1 MNKQRVEAQ
10 LQVLSKKPEAR
21 NEADLG
27 VLEDILLGVK
37 FASVLPLEKRLAI
50 CRHMLYECYPSNEN
64 IFKQG
69 DTGDE
74 FFIILSGSCTVS
86 IMDGKTGNST
96 IVATLYSGDC
106 FGELALMQEDGLR
119 QATVTTREVCEFVK
133 LKKEDY
139 DSILKAYGEKSLKMK
154 IQFLKNIPILSR
166 LDNTAIQ
173 SLAYVLIVRDY
184 GRNQIVCKQGQE
196 MDDIFLLASGSCK
209 VVREVKNFL
218 NGKTKLPQQLGEP
231 SNGGLLGVGRHPA
244 AAGDDEHRLEG
255 AATQADADDA
265 DQVVQ
270 GPEADGAGQLAD
282 AGEPEPD
289 NAGGAGGGVH
299 LPGGGDGSAERH
311 RGGPGGDPEAGAG
324 DVRDHHRHLPVLH
337 PQQVGLHAADR
348 PAHVGHYLQQ
358 AGGRADRHGAPA
370 GLHAEPAVG
379 GVQEGVG
386 GGHRPAHK
394 TDPVAAAAARAL
406 RRNPCNVCGT
416 ARIITGPP
424 RTGRPGPH
432 AS

>member
-21 NEADLG
+21 NESDLG

-64 IFKQG
+64 IFRQG

-133 LKKEDY
+133 LKKVDY

-184 GRNQIVCKQGQE
+184 GRNQIVCQQGQE

-231 SNGGLLGVGRHPA
+231 SNGGYSGSGDILRLQEMTNIDSKGRRRKRTQMTRTKSYKDRKQMEQANWRMLENQSRTTPEEREAASIFLEVGTIRPNDIVGDRAVIQKRAQETSVITTGTCRFYILNKWDFMRRIDRHTL
-244 AAGDDEHRLEG
+244 DIISNKL
-255 AATQADADDA
+255 
-265 DQVVQ
+265 
-270 GPEADGAGQLAD
+270 
-282 AGEPEPD
+282 
-289 NAGGAGGGVH
+289 
-299 LPGGGDGSAERH
+299 GDGRTDMELQLDYMRN
-311 RGGPGGDPEAGAG
+311 RQWEEYKK
-324 DVRDHHRHLPVLH
+324 
-337 PQQVGLHAADR
+337 GLVEDIAQR
-348 PAHVGHYLQQ
+348 
-358 AGGRADRHGAPA
+358 
-370 GLHAEPAVG
+370 
-379 GVQEGVG
+379 
-386 GGHRPAHK
+386 
-394 TDPVAAAAARAL
+394 TNRAL
-406 RRNPCNVCGT
+406 
-416 ARIITGPP
+416 
-424 RTGRPGPH
+424 
-432 AS
+432 